1 MRILLTLALLSSASF
16 VMQADTLTAATAAAP
31 GQIVGRVVDA
41 NGDAVA
47 DAKVQIEMTHRSG
60 RTFKLNTSTDRRG
73 HFRFDRVPASRGVI
87 RAGKHGVGRDRER
100 VGVRSGQTTRVG
112 LELH

>member
-1 MRILLTLALLSSASF
+1 MRILLTLALLFSASF
-16 VMQADTLTAATAAAP
+16 VLQADTLTAATAAAP

-41 NGDAVA
+41 NGAAVA

-73 HFRFDRVPASRGVI
+73 HFRFDRVPESRGVI
-87 RAGKHGVGRDRER
+87 RAGKRGVGRDRER

-112 LELH
+112 LELQ